1 LCTENPLTKWI
12 ERKSSRTHDEHEE
25 QSGYQAPHGRSTKC
39 KIAQPKNILN
49 PPIDGSP
56 KLLGVLRRN
65 FGEMMSTVKA
75 KIYPQTFKPL
85 TSYNSWNRKS
95 RASTSRTQRTR
106 KPPNSKAFLW
116 DLRGKITK
124 KRGTLNLTK
133 KRLQKLLTKIPIK
146 SSENH
151 QKRENERN
159 NK

>member
-1 LCTENPLTKWI
+1 VGVADCLWGARELSAGRGRLSEIASRTSSSALRKTDCPSWTRGPFALTRTVRHSSTDHPQTLCTENPLTKWI

-75 KIYPQTFKPL
+75 RYTPKHL
-85 TSYNSWNRKS
+85 S
-95 RASTSRTQRTR
+95 
-106 KPPNSKAFLW
+106 L
-116 DLRGKITK
+116 
-124 KRGTLNLTK
+124 
-133 KRLQKLLTKIPIK
+133 
-146 SSENH
+146 
-151 QKRENERN
+151 
-159 NK
+159 